1 MAEHRAATNA
11 LLEHFLVRGDQHG
24 TAFLSLSP
32 SSSSEPSPLLST
44 SASRL
49 PSSAHLDFPMDRK
62 GLLSADEEVY
72 QGVDFAGRETV
83 VESSRSRARVGR
95 EKGAVRTT
103 AL

>member
-1 MAEHRAATNA
+1 
-11 LLEHFLVRGDQHG
+11 
-24 TAFLSLSP
+24 
-32 SSSSEPSPLLST
+32 
-44 SASRL
+44 
-49 PSSAHLDFPMDRK
+49 MDRK